1 MEMAKSQIM
10 EHAKINGRN
19 VWHYLVNTDLG
30 EIHIV
35 QHEETG
41 LQITNDYMGFYGNNK
56 AERVFKRIAADILN
70 GKR

>member
-41 LQITNDYMGFYGNNK
+41 LEIINDYMGFYGNNK